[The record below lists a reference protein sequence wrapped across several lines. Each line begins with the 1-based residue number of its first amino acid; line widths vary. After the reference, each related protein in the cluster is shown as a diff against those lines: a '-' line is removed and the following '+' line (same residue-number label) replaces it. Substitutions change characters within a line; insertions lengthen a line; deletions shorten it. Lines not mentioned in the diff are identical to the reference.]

1 MSTVT
6 PLLPEATCHHSI
18 SSPLLLSVM
27 TRSMQVDDGLPLRKA
42 AFSCLDTML
51 DSMPNLLALGPFMPR
66 LSGGLG
72 DKVRP
77 PA

>member
-1 MSTVT
+1 
-6 PLLPEATCHHSI
+6 
-18 SSPLLLSVM
+18 M

-77 PA
+77 PASA